1 MAVRLVSPVC
11 FLLLFDQEIYQRA
24 GKDTDTAGYRCIGD
38 VIGGKGT
45 DTDKVG
51 NIAQSH
57 SVDQVSHRTA
67 EHCTQGSLAYDVI
80 QEGKTAAQIEG
91 VDQNDTGTDKA
102 DYR

>member
-1 MAVRLVSPVC
+1 MAVRIVSPVC
-11 FLLLFDQEIYQRA
+11 FLLLFDQEIYQKA
-24 GKDTDTAGYRCIGD
+24 SKYTDTAGYRCIGD
-38 VIGGKGT
+38 VKGGEGT

-57 SVDQVSHRTA
+57 PVDQISYRTA
-67 EHCTQGSLAYDVI
+67 EHCPQGSLAYYVI

-91 VDQNDTGTDKA
+91 VDHNDAGTDKA

>member
-11 FLLLFDQEIYQRA
+11 FLLLFDQEIYQ
-24 GKDTDTAGYRCIGD
+24 TAGYRCIGD